1 MTKARSDPTGQQKGI
16 PAVREAPGNRSLPPF
31 FSSSR
36 HCDRLRAKRDRMH
49 HWKPWLV
56 AIVAPLLLTGCLW
69 GPGKFSSTLALHRNG
84 TFALD
89 YKGEI
94 LMQLPE
100 EKGLAAEPWKDDM
113 AICIPEGKDA
123 IILPES
129 AKDVRPCTP
138 AEIAKQR

>member
-1 MTKARSDPTGQQKGI
+1 MVAR
-16 PAVREAPGNRSLPPF
+16 L
-31 FSSSR
+31 
-36 HCDRLRAKRDRMH
+36 LRGDAMRAWAKNAF
-49 HWKPWLV
+49 V
-56 AIVAPLLLTGCLW
+56 AAAPLLLTGCLW
-69 GPGKFSSTLALHRNG
+69 GPGKFSSTLALHKNG